1 MTGHGVVNTAGD
13 QADGVRVGQSGGIV
27 YHGQR
32 LVPVQRSRAVQAV
45 KIQRQR
51 QDSHQRSVSVFPFR
65 NCAAIQ
71 RGSSPGVPEQRFT
84 GGFPHVKHFAP
95 GCQVGIVRPAEE
107 AFHLS
112 PFGQTQSFFLR
123 LKTKNLCPI

>member
-1 MTGHGVVNTAGD
+1 MTGHAAVNTAGD
-13 QADGVRVGQSGGIV
+13 QADGVGVGQSGGIV

-51 QDSHQRSVSVFPFR
+51 KDSHQRSVSVFPFR
-65 NCAAIQ
+65 NRAAIQ
-71 RGSSPGVPEQRFT
+71 RGSSLTVPEQRLA

-95 GCQVGIVRPAEE
+95 GCQVGLIAQRRKRPIM
-107 AFHLS
+107 S
-112 PFGQTQSFFLR
+112 S
-123 LKTKNLCPI
+123 